1 MSEAD
6 KNFADIVDKV
16 QKIRDRVYRLYRD
29 DVDSMIQSSQP
40 SEQQIEHLL
49 DQLLDFCGDVR
60 FLELFK
66 KLCRYAYC
74 RYPHLVTDYITLYR
88 SQYEEGC
95 ETDETAKES
104 ARNYGD
110 IP

>member
-1 MSEAD
+1 MSEAN

-16 QKIRDRVYRLYRD
+16 QKIYDSAYRLYRD

-49 DQLLDFCGDVR
+49 DQLLGFCGDVR

-66 KLCRYAYC
+66 KLCRYAY
-74 RYPHLVTDYITLYR
+74 RHYPHLVTDYITLCR

>member
-6 KNFADIVDKV
+6 KNFADIVDNV

-66 KLCRYAYC
+66 KLCRYAY
-74 RYPHLVTDYITLYR
+74 RHYLHLVTDYITLYR